1 MRWPKTREIPTAWR
15 WRWMPLCHTCMESMT
30 AAERG
35 AGLTRRT
42 RRLTAT
48 RIYHITRIW
57 RIQIWRSPSKK
68 SCMIF
73 LPTQTSW
80 LPTAVASEMNRSIR
94 LSAAS
99 LRKVATTHPVRVMT
113 SRVAAAVLQKNV
125 GPKYVTDV
133 MERAGLSPGSHTA
146 THAEKLERERKRRRV
161 HQGGKKFKRRRLQ
174 LKSLRS
180 GEQDAAEVRE
190 GVTYSTGCDMS
201 ATPLDESSTESIP
214 PFMVEPRLESVQVS
228 TSPPLLVIFDIETTS
243 LSRES
248 ELTQLAAVNTEFS
261 VSFSEFVLPTGPIT
275 SGASSVTGLTTN
287 GRGSGRRLCKHG
299 KPVSAVDSAVALK
312 KFLDWLLSFKSSVI
326 LVAHNCHQFD
336 LSVFL
341 NAVLEANLDESFDK
355 VVVGFADTLPLLR
368 KALPGKASYALPAL
382 FADVVGGK
390 FSAHDAAA
398 DTEALL
404 QVTKAAKLDL
414 LDPDGTANLS
424 SSLAR
429 TKYRAEKSRRRKTL
443 QRLVDDKVVT
453 VGMADKIAA
462 AGLAYCHLQLAFRWN
477 PENGLR
483 LLLTEKCPDGKPR
496 VTAVSRIH
504 QALVDHFNASSAWT
518 LRWFLPP
525 PPPTPTPSLTH
536 NIYFSSF
543 FFLPASVFL
552 V

>member
-1 MRWPKTREIPTAWR
+1 
-15 WRWMPLCHTCMESMT
+15 
-30 AAERG
+30 
-35 AGLTRRT
+35 
-42 RRLTAT
+42 
-48 RIYHITRIW
+48 
-57 RIQIWRSPSKK
+57 
-68 SCMIF
+68 
-73 LPTQTSW
+73 
-80 LPTAVASEMNRSIR
+80 
-94 LSAAS
+94 
-99 LRKVATTHPVRVMT
+99 
-113 SRVAAAVLQKNV
+113 
-125 GPKYVTDV
+125 
-133 MERAGLSPGSHTA
+133 
-146 THAEKLERERKRRRV
+146 
-161 HQGGKKFKRRRLQ
+161 
-174 LKSLRS
+174 
-180 GEQDAAEVRE
+180 
-190 GVTYSTGCDMS
+190 MS
-201 ATPLDESSTESIP
+201 ATPLDESLTESIP

-228 TSPPLLVIFDIETTS
+228 TSPPLLVIFDVETTS

-248 ELTQLAAVNTEFS
+248 ELTQLVAVNNESS

-275 SGASSVTGLTTN
+275 SGASSVTGLTTK

-299 KPVSAVDSAVALK
+299 KPVSAVDSAMALK

-368 KALPGKASYALPAL
+368 KALPGKASYALLAL

-398 DTEALL
+398 GTEALL
-404 QVTKAAKLDL
+404 QVTAKLDL

-443 QRLVDDKVVT
+443 QRLVDNKVVT

-462 AGLAYCHLQLAFRWN
+462 AGLAYCHLQLAFRRN

-504 QALVDHFNASSAWT
+504 QALVDHFNASSA
-518 LRWFLPP
+518 
-525 PPPTPTPSLTH
+525 
-536 NIYFSSF
+536 
-543 FFLPASVFL
+543 
-552 V
+552 